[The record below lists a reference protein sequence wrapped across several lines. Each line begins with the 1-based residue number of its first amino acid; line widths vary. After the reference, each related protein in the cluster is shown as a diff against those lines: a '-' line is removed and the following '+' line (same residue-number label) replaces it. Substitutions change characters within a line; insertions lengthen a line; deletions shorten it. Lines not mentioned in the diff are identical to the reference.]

1 MDVFYNEFGHFDRLS
16 KKYHFVN
23 FLDVILLKIL
33 NFTPILAIQYL
44 QNFWEFT
51 LAVHHASSGG
61 FWQQIEA
68 MIRDLRF
75 IVSM

>member
-1 MDVFYNEFGHFDRLS
+1 MDVFYNEFGRLS

-51 LAVHHASSGG
+51 LVVHKPTTCG
-61 FWQQIEA
+61 FCQKNEP
-68 MIRDLRF
+68 MIIDFLC
-75 IVSM
+75 IVLM